1 MALMLPNIPEFVYSY
16 FGALK
21 IGAAVVPLN
30 TSSTPF
36 ELTYLLNNSDSKVL
50 ITQTSQM
57 KKYQDA
63 KDKLLSCHKIIS
75 IDSLNENGELLAG
88 TDYDDSSPVEI
99 NPEDPAELIYTAGL
113 TGKSMGAVL
122 THHNLCS
129 AAQYDSAYFSKNAGR
144 YRSLSDSPFSL
155 FRGHR
160 EHAERHSS
168 RLFHSHDGSI
178 NHG

>member
-1 MALMLPNIPEFVYSY
+1 MEDAVKKHSERTAFISEKQYITYRQLNQAVNNVADLIRRAGVGKGDKVALMLPNIPEFVYSY

-21 IGAAVVPLN
+21 TGAAVVLLN

-36 ELTYLLNNSDSKVL
+36 ELTYLLNDSDSKVL
-50 ITQTSQM
+50 ITQTSLM
-57 KKYQDA
+57 KKYNDA

-88 TDYDDSSPVEI
+88 TDYDNSSPVEI
-99 NPEDPAELIYTAGL
+99 NPEDPAEFIYTAGL

-129 AAQYDSAYFSKNAGR
+129 QN
-144 YRSLSDSPFSL
+144 L
-155 FRGHR
+155 
-160 EHAERHSS
+160 
-168 RLFHSHDGSI
+168 I
-178 NHG
+178 